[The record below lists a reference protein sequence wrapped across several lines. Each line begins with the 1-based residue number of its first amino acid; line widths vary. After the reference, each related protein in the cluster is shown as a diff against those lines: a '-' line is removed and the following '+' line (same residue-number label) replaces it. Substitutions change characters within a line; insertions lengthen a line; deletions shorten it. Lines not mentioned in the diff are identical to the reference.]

1 MESIAVRLED
11 VTTGYASA
19 RERVEVSRGL
29 TATLPAGRLTCLLG
43 RNGAG
48 KSTLLRTLAAFQRP
62 LAGRIMLGDTDLAEY
77 TPSGLAR
84 KIGVVLTDRI
94 QARELTVGELV
105 ALGRAPYTDTWGRM
119 DAADRE
125 AVSRAMEMAGVTRM
139 ASRRVSSLSD
149 GERQRAMIAK
159 ALAQET
165 PVILLDEPTAFLD
178 YPAKVEMMMLLGRL
192 AAEGGR
198 TVMLSTHDVE
208 LALQTCDHVWLLD
221 RERGLTEGSPAEI
234 DLGEAFGSPNL
245 TYDRAERRFRVL
257 I

>member
-1 MESIAVRLED
+1 MERLSVILDD
-11 VTTGYASA
+11 VTTGYTHG

-29 TATLPAGRLTCLLG
+29 SAKLPAGRLTCLLG

-48 KSTLLRTLAAFQRP
+48 KSTLLRTLAAFQKP
-62 LAGRIMLGDTDLAEY
+62 LGGRIMIGDKELAGLTSAE
-77 TPSGLAR
+77 LAR
-84 KIGVVLTDRI
+84 MTGVVLTDRI

-119 DAADRE
+119 DAGDRE
-125 AVSRAMEMAGVTRM
+125 AVGRAMEMAGVTDM
-139 ASRRVSSLSD
+139 AARRVTSLSD
-149 GERQRAMIAK
+149 GERQRVMIAK

-178 YPAKVEMMMLLGRL
+178 YPAKVEIMLLLRTL
-192 AAEGGR
+192 ASDGGR

-208 LALQTCDHVWLLD
+208 LAMQTCEHVWLLD
-221 RERGLTEGSPAEI
+221 RSRGLTEGAPADI
-234 DLGEAFGSPNL
+234 DLGDAFGSAHL
-245 TYDRAERRFRVL
+245 GYDRATRTFKV